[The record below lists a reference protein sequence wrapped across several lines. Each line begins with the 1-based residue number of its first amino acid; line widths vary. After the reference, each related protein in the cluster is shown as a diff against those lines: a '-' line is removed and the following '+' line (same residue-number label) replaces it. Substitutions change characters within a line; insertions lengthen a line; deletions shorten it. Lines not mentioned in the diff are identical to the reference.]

1 MYNYSI
7 LYVFLGFI
15 AGESCV
21 IPAGA
26 KRTDYRTH
34 EEVYIPVTKMSQ
46 ELTIGKELIDVK
58 TLDEVVYLH
67 TF

>member
-1 MYNYSI
+1 M
-7 LYVFLGFI
+7 LFLGFI

-34 EEVYIPVTKMSQ
+34 EEVFIPVTKMSQ

-67 TF
+67 TILT